1 MLLKKKIMPEYITDD
16 IEISPDSDGKD
27 LDEENSNEQNSDEEN

>member
-16 IEISPDSDGKD
+16 TEISPDSDRKD
-27 LDEENSNEQNSDEEN
+27 PDEENSNEQNSDEEN